1 MSRQDEGTRPGG
13 RRIEAGPA
21 LVGIALAVAF
31 LLRAA
36 LVVGSDFPL
45 RDGGLFAT
53 MARDIRDAGFAL
65 PQYSSFNTGDIP
77 FAYPP
82 LGLYLLALIPGDP
95 IATERW
101 LPLAWSMFTIP
112 AAYLLAREFVE
123 DHIAGLTTLLFA
135 LMPVTWAIEGGGVTR
150 GLAFAF
156 LLWSL
161 WAAKRALSR
170 PSLLPI
176 VGAGLLAGLAGLS
189 HPAVGPAWLISV
201 LVFFAF
207 TRSRQALISLIG
219 ILLIAGATV
228 APWLVVVVA
237 RYGVGVVLSA
247 GTSHGVS
254 ESLGRLLT
262 VGPSYI
268 GVLDLVLPLALLGI
282 VVVVS
287 RGDWVLPV
295 WLVVLIAVPGGEG
308 RYAAIAWAILAGVGA
323 MTVADALA
331 TARARRFALIVGLSV
346 MTFGAAIAG
355 YQTFGSLS
363 PQIREAMI
371 AAGTEAPAG
380 TRFAVYA
387 DSSALETP
395 VLDWFPTLSGQVSV
409 GTFMGLEWTTA
420 ERWSETV
427 AIQHGIE
434 DGEIPEDVTAIFRV
448 RNGLATWELLR

>member
-1 MSRQDEGTRPGG
+1 MSRQDQQTSAAG

-45 RDGGLFAT
+45 RDGGLFVT

-82 LGLYLLALIPGDP
+82 FGLYLLALIPGDP

-101 LPLAWSMFTIP
+101 LPLVWSMFTIP

-123 DHIAGLTTLLFA
+123 DHIAGLTALLFA

-150 GLAFAF
+150 GLAFAL

-161 WAAKRALSR
+161 WAAKGALAH
-170 PSLLPI
+170 PGLLPI

-189 HPAVGPAWLISV
+189 HPAVGPTWLVSV
-201 LVFFAF
+201 VLFFAF
-207 TRSRQALISLIG
+207 GPSRQALVTLIG

-228 APWLVVVVA
+228 APWLVFVIA

-247 GTSHGVS
+247 GTSHGLA

-282 VVVVS
+282 VVVLS
-287 RGDWVLPV
+287 RGEWALPV
-295 WLVVLIAVPGGEG
+295 WLVLLIAVPGGEG
-308 RYAAIAWAILAGVGA
+308 RYAAIAWALLAGIGA
-323 MTVADALA
+323 MTVADALGA
-331 TARARRFALIVGLSV
+331 ARARRFAFIAGLSV
-346 MTFGAAIAG
+346 MTLGAAIAG

-371 AAGTEAPAG
+371 AAGGDAPAG

-387 DSSALETP
+387 DTAALETP

-427 AIQHGIE
+427 AIQHGID
-434 DGEIPEDVTAIFRV
+434 DGEIPEDATAIFHV
-448 RNGLATWELLR
+448 QNGVAYWDLLR

>member
-1 MSRQDEGTRPGG
+1 
-13 RRIEAGPA
+13 
-21 LVGIALAVAF
+21 VGIALAVAF

-36 LVVGSDFPL
+36 LAVGSDFPL
-45 RDGGLFAT
+45 GDGGLFVT

-65 PQYSSFNTGDIP
+65 LQFSSFNTGDIP

-101 LPLAWSMFTIP
+101 LPLVWSMFTIP
-112 AAYLLAREFVE
+112 ASFLLAREFVE

-135 LMPVTWAIEGGGVTR
+135 LMPVTWAIEGGGVTT
-150 GLAFAF
+150 GLAFAL

-161 WAAKRALSR
+161 WAAKKAISH
-170 PSLLPI
+170 PSLLPV

-201 LVFFAF
+201 MLFFAF
-207 TRSRQALISLIG
+207 GPSRRALASLIG

-228 APWLVVVVA
+228 APWLLFVFA
-237 RYGVGVVLSA
+237 RYGVSVVISA
-247 GTSHGVS
+247 GTSHGLS
-254 ESLGRLLT
+254 ETLGRLLT

-282 VVVVS
+282 IVVLS
-287 RGDWVLPV
+287 RDEWMLPL
-295 WLVVLIAVPGGEG
+295 WLVVLITVPGGEG
-308 RYAAIAWAILAGVGA
+308 RYAAIAWALLAGIGA
-323 MTVADALA
+323 ITVADALA
-331 TARARRFALIVGLSV
+331 AARTRRFAFIVGLSV
-346 MTFGAAIAG
+346 MTLGAAIAG
-355 YQTFGSLS
+355 YQSFGSLS

-371 AAGTEAPAG
+371 AAGKEAPAG

-387 DSSALETP
+387 DDAALETP
-395 VLDWFPTLSGQVSV
+395 VLDWFLSGQVSV

-420 ERWSETV
+420 KRWSETV
-427 AIQHGIE
+427 AIQHAIE
-434 DGEIPEDVTAIFRV
+434 DGEIPHDATAVFRV
-448 RNGLATWELLR
+448 RNGLATWELLP

>member
-1 MSRQDEGTRPGG
+1 MAAR

-36 LVVGSDFPL
+36 LVLGSDFPL
-45 RDGGLFAT
+45 RDGGLFVT
-53 MARDIRDAGFAL
+53 MARDIRDAGFAI
-65 PQYSSFNTGDIP
+65 PQFSSFNTGDIP

-101 LPLAWSMFTIP
+101 LPLVWSMATIP

-123 DHIAGLTTLLFA
+123 DHVAGFTTLLFA

-150 GLAFAF
+150 GLAFAL

-161 WAAKRALSR
+161 WAAKRALSDPR
-170 PSLLPI
+170 LLRI
-176 VGAGLLAGLAGLS
+176 VGAGLLAGLGGLT
-189 HPAVGPAWLISV
+189 HPAIGPTWLISV
-201 LVFFAF
+201 VLFFAF
-207 TRSRQALISLIG
+207 RPTRQGLVTVTG
-219 ILLIAGATV
+219 ILLVAGAAV
-228 APWLVVVVA
+228 APWLVFVIG
-237 RYGVGVVLSA
+237 RYGAGVLLSA
-247 GTSHGVS
+247 GTSHGLS

-262 VGPSYI
+262 AGPSYI

-282 VVVVS
+282 VAVTS
-287 RGDWVLPV
+287 RGEWALPA
-295 WLVVLIAVPGGEG
+295 WLILLIAVPGGEG
-308 RYAAIAWAILAGVGA
+308 RYAAIAWALLAGIGA

-331 TARARRFALIVGLSV
+331 APRARRLALIIAVSV
-346 MTFGAAIAG
+346 MTLGAAIAG

-371 AAGTEAPAG
+371 AAGEAAPAG

-387 DSSALETP
+387 DNAALETP
-395 VLDWFPTLSGQVSV
+395 LLDWFPTLSGQVSL

-420 ERWSETV
+420 ERWKETV
-427 AIQHGIE
+427 AIQHRID
-434 DGEIPEDVTAIFRV
+434 DGEIPEEATAVFRV
-448 RNGLATWELLR
+448 QRGLASWEFLR